1 MQLQHVYTGKY
12 LCVNSSHTSS
22 TLESTNLRVTFL
34 FSTVSLVKR
43 LSVYWLCIASLYVC
57 HWHCGI
63 VNFHWYFAD
72 GTVKWEFAKLHFHGP
87 PTIQSWFSRGW
98 GKLQN
103 VYRSLICCTNGVVC
117 ESFLYI
123 RTRSKRTLA
132 SLNLILQFCWWR
144 WAGSIRINFKDSA
157 EVLKLLI
164 VSILKLGMTKR

>member
-43 LSVYWLCIASLYVC
+43 ISVYWLCIVSLYIC

-63 VNFHWYFAD
+63 VTFHWYFVD
-72 GTVKWEFAKLHFHGP
+72 GTIKWEFTKLHFHGP

-117 ESFLYI
+117 EAIYTYVPGLNVHWLAWIWYYSSVGGDELDLYV
-123 RTRSKRTLA
+123 
-132 SLNLILQFCWWR
+132 LILKTLLRCWSYWLSVY
-144 WAGSIRINFKDSA
+144 WN
-157 EVLKLLI
+157 
-164 VSILKLGMTKR
+164 